1 MISHLEQERVKEG
14 RSSERK
20 VMLVVVLRR
29 QMDRED
35 GVGANVNRDVK
46 VCSVERTKNVEDKWL
61 EMM

>member
-1 MISHLEQERVKEG
+1 MKEG

-46 VCSVERTKNVEDKWL
+46 VCSVERTKNVEGKWL